1 MASVREQI
9 IAYVVAKLGESG
21 KPAGLTVHRFRTRPI
36 DRDSLPAQVVYPA
49 GRDGGIAEAVS
60 EYSGEGDVSRELTLR
75 VESRVAGDA
84 PDTLIDPLYVWAVK
98 QIMSDTTLGGLALG
112 VREEASS
119 FDADEREV
127 PVGAC
132 ATDFVV
138 TYSTEFDDPEL
149 QA

>member
-1 MASVREQI
+1 MASIREQI
-9 IAYVVAKLGESG
+9 LAYFVTKLGEAG

-60 EYSGEGDVSRELTLR
+60 QYSGEGDVTRELTVR
-75 VESRVAGDA
+75 VESRIVGEP
-84 PDTLIDPLYVWAVK
+84 PDQLLDPLYAWAVK
-98 QIMSDTTLGGLALG
+98 QIMADTTLGGLALG
-112 VREEASS
+112 VREEATS

-127 PVGAC
+127 VVGAC
-132 ATDFVV
+132 ATDFAV
-138 TYSTEFDDPEL
+138 TYSTEFNDPEL